1 MINITVLLSIIII
14 CVTIFMVFFLFINPY
29 MKSMIDIKNKAVT
42 NEKYSI
48 YATINP
54 DNIRINITNAIDEC
68 IKTYYLWHFSYKEN
82 RYITE
87 GEANEI
93 IKSVSST
100 VYLSMS
106 DLYLFYIKMLYEVK
120 TDEDVLGYINRL
132 VKERVLLFIT
142 ENNKEQ

>member
-1 MINITVLLSIIII
+1 
-14 CVTIFMVFFLFINPY
+14 
-29 MKSMIDIKNKAVT
+29 MKSMIDIKNKTVT

-54 DNIRINITNAIDEC
+54 DNIRINITNLMDEC
-68 IKTYYLWHFSYKEN
+68 IRTYYLYHLSFKEN

-87 GEANEI
+87 GEANEM

-106 DLYLFYIKMLYEVK
+106 ELYLFYIKMLYEVK

>member
-1 MINITVLLSIIII
+1 M
-14 CVTIFMVFFLFINPY
+14 
-29 MKSMIDIKNKAVT
+29 
-42 NEKYSI
+42 
-48 YATINP
+48 
-54 DNIRINITNAIDEC
+54 
-68 IKTYYLWHFSYKEN
+68 
-82 RYITE
+82 
-87 GEANEI
+87 

>member
-1 MINITVLLSIIII
+1 
-14 CVTIFMVFFLFINPY
+14 MVFFLFINPY
-29 MKSMIDIKNKAVT
+29 MKSMIDIKNKTVT

-54 DNIRINITNAIDEC
+54 DNIRINITNLMDEC
-68 IKTYYLWHFSYKEN
+68 IRTYYLYHLSFKEN

-87 GEANEI
+87 GEANEM

>member
-29 MKSMIDIKNKAVT
+29 MKSMIDIKNKSVT